1 MEIEVPFCS
10 CISSVD
16 KECRS
21 SLTEAFYISALKS
34 LPELIG
40 DFEEFDVQY
49 LVHSVSILSLLVL
62 CSCLFKKSIE
72 AKSLTTH
79 MLI

>member
-10 CISSVD
+10 CISSVN

-21 SLTEAFYISALKS
+21 SLTEASYISELKS
-34 LPELIG
+34 LPELT
-40 DFEEFDVQY
+40 DSFEEFDVQY
-49 LVHSVSILSLLVL
+49 LVYSVSILSLLVL
-62 CSCLFKKSIE
+62 CSCLFKKSVE
-72 AKSLTTH
+72 AKSLTTD